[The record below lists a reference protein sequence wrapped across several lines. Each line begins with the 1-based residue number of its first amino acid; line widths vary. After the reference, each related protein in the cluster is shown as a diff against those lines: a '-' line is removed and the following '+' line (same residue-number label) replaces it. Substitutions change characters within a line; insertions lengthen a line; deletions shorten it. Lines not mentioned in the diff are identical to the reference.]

1 MARRC
6 ARKRKAQLTAT
17 NSQRALQV
25 VKDHPVFKL
34 CGLNSEN
41 IRHNSVIRCCPCVFV
56 GALTGIDLK
65 DHQLKSAT
73 VSSTPSNRQPLHVAQ
88 LEAALLNVKTV
99 MATTGF
105 SRSTLHSKVKDGT
118 FPAPIKLSAR
128 CVRWHSEAIR
138 QWIDA
143 LATAK

>member
-1 MARRC
+1 M
-6 ARKRKAQLTAT
+6 KSETA
-17 NSQRALQV
+17 
-25 VKDHPVFKL
+25 
-34 CGLNSEN
+34 
-41 IRHNSVIRCCPCVFV
+41 
-56 GALTGIDLK
+56 
-65 DHQLKSAT
+65 
-73 VSSTPSNRQPLHVAQ
+73 SSTPSNRQPINAAQ
-88 LEAALLNVKTV
+88 LQAALLNVKTV

-105 SRSTLHSKVKDGT
+105 SRSTLHSKVKNGT

>member
-1 MARRC
+1 M
-6 ARKRKAQLTAT
+6 KSETA
-17 NSQRALQV
+17 
-25 VKDHPVFKL
+25 
-34 CGLNSEN
+34 
-41 IRHNSVIRCCPCVFV
+41 
-56 GALTGIDLK
+56 
-65 DHQLKSAT
+65 
-73 VSSTPSNRQPLHVAQ
+73 SSTPSNRQPLHVAQ
-88 LEAALLNVKTV
+88 LQAALLNVKTV

-105 SRSTLHSKVKDGT
+105 SRSTLHSKVKAGT

>member
-1 MARRC
+1 M
-6 ARKRKAQLTAT
+6 KANLAST
-17 NSQRALQV
+17 
-25 VKDHPVFKL
+25 
-34 CGLNSEN
+34 
-41 IRHNSVIRCCPCVFV
+41 
-56 GALTGIDLK
+56 
-65 DHQLKSAT
+65 
-73 VSSTPSNRQPLHVAQ
+73 TPSNRQPLHVAQ
-88 LEAALLNVKTV
+88 LQAALLNVKTV

>member
-1 MARRC
+1 MLSVC
-6 ARKRKAQLTAT
+6 VCVGFDWY
-17 NSQRALQV
+17 S
-25 VKDHPVFKL
+25 P
-34 CGLNSEN
+34 
-41 IRHNSVIRCCPCVFV
+41 SVIHIMQHT
-56 GALTGIDLK
+56 ALT
-65 DHQLKSAT
+65 
-73 VSSTPSNRQPLHVAQ
+73 STPSNRQPLDAAQ
-88 LEAALLNVKTV
+88 LDAALLNVKTV

>member
-1 MARRC
+1 M
-6 ARKRKAQLTAT
+6 KSETA
-17 NSQRALQV
+17 
-25 VKDHPVFKL
+25 
-34 CGLNSEN
+34 
-41 IRHNSVIRCCPCVFV
+41 
-56 GALTGIDLK
+56 
-65 DHQLKSAT
+65 
-73 VSSTPSNRQPLHVAQ
+73 SSTPSNRQPLHVAQ
-88 LEAALLNVKTV
+88 LPAALLNAKTV